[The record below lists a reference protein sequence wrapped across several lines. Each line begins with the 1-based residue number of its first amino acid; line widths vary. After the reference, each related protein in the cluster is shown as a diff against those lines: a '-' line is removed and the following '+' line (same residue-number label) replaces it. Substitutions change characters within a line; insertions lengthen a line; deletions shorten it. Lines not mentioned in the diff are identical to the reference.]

1 MKPAKKATKLNLNRE
16 TVSHLV
22 VHTSLQAGDYV
33 GKGKL
38 SRCDQCGPATSE
50 GCSVSNSYPNQQ

>member
-1 MKPAKKATKLNLNRE
+1 MKPNKTLTKLNLKRE
-16 TVSHLV
+16 TISHLV
-22 VHTSLQAGDYV
+22 VHTSIQAGDYV

-38 SRCDQCGPATSE
+38 SRRDQCGPATSE